1 MLRIHFV
8 KTTVVDIIIKL
19 DMPLTA
25 VTTMLLVQILLVHI
39 RVPVTLA
46 FTVLVNHVPRVHHA
60 VPDLQKQPCEDIN
73 ECEANQPELL
83 YTNEHPR
90 NEVATAMGCTNGNG
104 VGDATCLAICEADQT
119 CNFVLIYAT
128 SGRCCFKSSMTVNAA
143 HPLRTNNGGGGGHYY
158 KVNHASNNC
167 PGDAT
172 CANTDGSH
180 TCTCD
185 HPSC

>member
-60 VPDLQKQPCEDIN
+60 VPDLQKQ
-73 ECEANQPELL
+73 QPVLHQLILYVHKIFVRVTKVSRQLVQLVLPLQVISVHLVTVVITWLALHVLL
-83 YTNEHPR
+83 TK
-90 NEVATAMGCTNGNG
+90 EVVTM
-104 VGDATCLAICEADQT
+104 VQ
-119 CNFVLIYAT
+119 
-128 SGRCCFKSSMTVNAA
+128 
-143 HPLRTNNGGGGGHYY
+143 
-158 KVNHASNNC
+158 
-167 PGDAT
+167 
-172 CANTDGSH
+172 
-180 TCTCD
+180 
-185 HPSC
+185 